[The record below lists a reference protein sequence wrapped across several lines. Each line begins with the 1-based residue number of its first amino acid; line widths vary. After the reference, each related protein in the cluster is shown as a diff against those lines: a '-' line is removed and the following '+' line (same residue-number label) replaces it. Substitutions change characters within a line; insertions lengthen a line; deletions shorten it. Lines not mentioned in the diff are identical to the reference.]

1 MMEENLFLEETQK
14 NVLQS
19 QDAVEHDPNAALR
32 NPDGYTPV
40 GSAEDN
46 TPTLEVNPN
55 NIGEVSATSPVPTRQ
70 VSDLPLETYGGTGDF
85 LIAPEEEGVEDNPQ
99 GLELIP
105 LAETPNVRIQT
116 IPNLGAGIIPDN
128 NDNNPVDSETPNGEV
143 VDEVPEEPA
152 PTSPAPPVEPPVEPT
167 TPEEPEPPAPPE
179 PEVPEVPEEPPVE
192 PPTPDEPE
200 PEVPEDPEEPE
211 EPEPPAPPEPEDPE
225 EPEEPEEPEPPNP
238 PEPEDPEEPEPPAPP
253 EPEDPEDPEEPEE
266 PEPPN
271 PPEPPEPEEPSGQ
284 NPGNNKDVGNS
295 PFDGITG
302 NSGNNGD
309 KTPGSGPMEG
319 GEDDEG
325 EQPGFKGNGPSN
337 ANGNQNSD
345 DENDSGNGR
354 GQGQNSQRDN
364 GWGNGD
370 DDAPGGS
377 GPNNNGENDE
387 TPSGNYDE
395 LVSRFLEENPM
406 DEIPT
411 LDIYNFDDDVVFDEI
426 PQELMMDF
434 SEIPEYGI
442 GYDDDFSYDDA
453 G

>member
-1 MMEENLFLEETQK
+1 MEENLFLEETQK

-32 NPDGYTPV
+32 NLEGYTPV
-40 GSAEDN
+40 GGAEDN

-85 LIAPEEEGVEDNPQ
+85 LIAPEEEGVEDNSQ
-99 GLELIP
+99 ELELIP
-105 LAETPNVRIQT
+105 LAETPNVRVQT
-116 IPNLGAGIIPDN
+116 LSNVGSIPDN
-128 NDNNPVDSETPNGEV
+128 TNDNSVDSETPNEEV
-143 VDEVPEEPA
+143 VNEVPEEPA
-152 PTSPAPPVEPPVEPT
+152 PTPPAPPVEPPAPED
-167 TPEEPEPPAPPE
+167 PEEPPVEPPAPPE
-179 PEVPEVPEEPPVE
+179 PEDPEEPEEPE
-192 PPTPDEPE
+192 PPTPPE
-200 PEVPEDPEEPE
+200 PEDPEEPE

-225 EPEEPEEPEPPNP
+225 EPDPEDPDPEDPEDPEEPDPEDPEDPEEPEPPNP
-238 PEPEDPEEPEPPAPP
+238 PEPEDPEEPE
-253 EPEDPEDPEEPEE
+253 EPE
-266 PEPPN
+266 
-271 PPEPPEPEEPSGQ
+271 PPEPPEPEDPSGQ

-309 KTPGSGPMEG
+309 RTPNAGPMEG
-319 GEDDEG
+319 GENDEG

-377 GPNNNGENDE
+377 GPNNNAENDE

-395 LVSRFLEENPM
+395 LVSRFLEENPVT
-406 DEIPT
+406 PT
-411 LDIYNFDDDVVFDEI
+411 LDIYNFDDDVTFDEI

-434 SEIPEYGI
+434 PEIPEYGI

>member
-1 MMEENLFLEETQK
+1 
-14 NVLQS
+14 
-19 QDAVEHDPNAALR
+19 
-32 NPDGYTPV
+32 V
-40 GSAEDN
+40 GEGEDN

-105 LAETPNVRIQT
+105 LAETPNVSIQT
-116 IPNLGAGIIPDN
+116 LSNVGAVPNN
-128 NDNNPVDSETPNGEV
+128 TNDNSVDSETPNGEV

-152 PTSPAPPVEPPVEPT
+152 LNPPAPPVEPPLDPPVP
-167 TPEEPEPPAPPE
+167 PVEPPAPPE
-179 PEVPEVPEEPPVE
+179 PEDPEEPPVE
-192 PPTPDEPE
+192 PPTPEEPE
-200 PEVPEDPEEPE
+200 PEVPEDPEEPPVEPPTPEDPE

-225 EPEEPEEPEPPNP
+225 EPEEPEPPNPPEPEEPEPPNP
-238 PEPEDPEEPEPPAPP
+238 PEPEDPT
-253 EPEDPEDPEEPEE
+253 
-266 PEPPN
+266 
-271 PPEPPEPEEPSGQ
+271 GQ

-309 KTPGSGPMEG
+309 RTPNAGPMEG

-354 GQGQNSQRDN
+354 GQGQNSRGNN

-406 DEIPT
+406 DEIPS